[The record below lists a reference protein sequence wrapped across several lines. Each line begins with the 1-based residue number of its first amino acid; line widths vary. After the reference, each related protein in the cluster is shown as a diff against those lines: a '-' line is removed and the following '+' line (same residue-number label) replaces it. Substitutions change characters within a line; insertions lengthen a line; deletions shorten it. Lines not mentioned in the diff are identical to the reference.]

1 MTALS
6 RRAALGLAGGAA
18 VTALFGARACAR
30 TDSAAGAAAQDGPAF
45 VRNDIG
51 TLRHVLVHSPVMED
65 YAVER
70 EGGGLVPS
78 LSTHWPDYVAQHG
91 HLTRH
96 LRETGAEVLELADAL
111 QGAIDAARASGS
123 FEAWLS
129 GVHPRLSGDAD
140 AVTAATLLGRD
151 PARQYRLRDIGG
163 YRHDVSDSSSTMWT
177 RDASFM
183 TPNGLV
189 VCNSLSPRRLREN
202 MTLRFALMHAPQLAD
217 YPVVFDA
224 VAEGVILEGGDA
236 QMVAPD
242 TLFLGVGQRSDP
254 RAAPM
259 LARRL
264 NMDVLAVHIHQSEY
278 LTRHQTPMGGGAQA
292 GLRVLFLHLDT
303 FFTHVADRH
312 VLCVPWFLEH
322 AHAGEDPL
330 SEYIRGAR
338 AETTI
343 SDGDASAAL
352 DFLKDFGKITLF
364 RAGTGAKEEL
374 EDMKLVDYVR
384 ARGYRVTPVGGRAPE
399 AGQDAFTAFM
409 RDTLGEM
416 RRQASNVVATAPG
429 RVLAYDGSP
438 LTQAALERDGI
449 EVTTFPARELWANFG
464 GPHCLTMPLRRG

>member
-1 MTALS
+1 MNGIS
-6 RRAALGLAGGAA
+6 RRGAMALAGGAA
-18 VTALFGARACAR
+18 VSAMVAARACAQ
-30 TDSAAGAAAQDGPAF
+30 GNGAAQDGPAF
-45 VRNDIG
+45 VRDDIG
-51 TLRHVLVHSPVMED
+51 ALRHVLVHSPVMDD

-70 EGGGLVPS
+70 ESGGLVPS
-78 LSTHWPDYVAQHG
+78 LGTHWPDYVAQHG
-91 HLTRH
+91 HLTRL

-111 QGAIDAARASGS
+111 QGAIDAARASGR

-140 AVTAATLLGRD
+140 AVSAATLLGRD

-202 MTLRFALMHAPQLAD
+202 MTLRFALMNAPQLSD
-217 YPVVFDA
+217 YPVAFDA

-236 QMVAPD
+236 QMVD
-242 TLFLGVGQRSDP
+242 RNTLFLGVGQRSDP
-254 RAAPM
+254 RAAPL

-264 NMDVLAVHIHQSEY
+264 NMDVLAVHVHPSEY
-278 LTRHQTPMGGGAQA
+278 LTRNQPSMGGGAVA
-292 GLRVLFLHLDT
+292 GLRALFLHLDT

-312 VLCVPWFLEH
+312 VLCVPYFLEH
-322 AHAGEDPL
+322 AHAGKDPL

-338 AETTI
+338 TETTI
-343 SDGDASAAL
+343 SDSDASAAL
-352 DFLKDFGKITLF
+352 DFLENVGKLTLY

-384 ARGYRVTPVGGRAPE
+384 ARGYRVTHVGGRGPE
-399 AGQDAFTAFM
+399 AGQEGFTAFM

-429 RVLAYDGSP
+429 QVLAYDGSP
-438 LTQAALERDGI
+438 LTEAALERDGI
-449 EVTTFPARELWANFG
+449 DVTPFPARELWANYG
-464 GPHCLTMPLRRG
+464 GPHCLTMPLRRD